1 MTDPVL
7 LWFRQDLRLSD
18 QAALA
23 AAAAEG
29 PVIPVYV
36 LDDESPR
43 QWVMGGAQRWWLH
56 HSLARLEAALR
67 DKGSRLILRR
77 GKSDD
82 VLAQLARETG
92 AGRVHA
98 LHHYEPWWRNAE
110 KAVAR
115 HLDLCLHDG
124 GLLLPP
130 GAVRPG
136 NGGLYKIYTPFAR
149 AVMEQMPPA
158 SPQRA
163 PARIDAPMPSCA
175 SGTGTGL
182 MVMPFRASDR
192 GWSSEGNVT

>member
-36 LDDESPR
+36 LDDELPR

-115 HLDLCLHDG
+115 HLDLRLHDG

-130 GAVRPG
+130 GAVRT
-136 NGGLYKIYTPFAR
+136 GLSSLPLPLSQRCAGTAR
-149 AVMEQMPPA
+149 KHATL
-158 SPQRA
+158 
-163 PARIDAPMPSCA
+163 APMSSRLAGKPRPVAACR
-175 SGTGTGL
+175 L
-182 MVMPFRASDR
+182 LKKPVMPTLATM
-192 GWSSEGNVT
+192 NQVIAVA